1 MIEKESRIL
10 IIDDEPDICD
20 QLSGLLSEIGY
31 ICEYRTSSE
40 AGIELFKKKSFS
52 LVLLDIWLNNSK
64 FNGFQALEKILVIDQ
79 NIPVLMISG
88 HGNIE
93 TAVNSIKKGAYD
105 FIEKPF
111 DSDLLIFKI
120 KKAMENLF
128 LKRRIEK
135 FVNKDLD
142 SDLIANSKPFKNLEK
157 NISRVS
163 KTDSNILLIGDDGSG
178 KEFIASKIHIH
189 SHRAKKN
196 FKFLDCKIDQKILEK
211 ELFGFEENQVIKT
224 IGLLDEVNNGTI
236 YLKNIN
242 FMSKGLQ
249 GKILRIMEEKKYY
262 RIGAINPKIL
272 NLRVFASIKKNFQDN
287 DYGLRNDLF
296 KKLNF
301 TIIEIPGLE
310 VRKDDIADLISL
322 FSRKIFEEK
331 GLHPKKFSNE
341 TMGYLLDLKY
351 FKNVSQLKKF
361 VEWIIIMLNDKIKNE
376 ITKDDLV
383 ELGINPSD
391 FINNLSTNLLD
402 LKIKDAREDFEK
414 KYLIYNLKKFK
425 YNVSKMSVEI
435 GMERTAIYRKL
446 KILKINMDFT

>member
-1 MIEKESRIL
+1 
-10 IIDDEPDICD
+10 
-20 QLSGLLSEIGY
+20 
-31 ICEYRTSSE
+31 
-40 AGIELFKKKSFS
+40 
-52 LVLLDIWLNNSK
+52 
-64 FNGFQALEKILVIDQ
+64 
-79 NIPVLMISG
+79 
-88 HGNIE
+88 
-93 TAVNSIKKGAYD
+93 
-105 FIEKPF
+105 
-111 DSDLLIFKI
+111 
-120 KKAMENLF
+120 
-128 LKRRIEK
+128 
-135 FVNKDLD
+135 
-142 SDLIANSKPFKNLEK
+142 
-157 NISRVS
+157 
-163 KTDSNILLIGDDGSG
+163 
-178 KEFIASKIHIH
+178 
-189 SHRAKKN
+189 
-196 FKFLDCKIDQKILEK
+196 
-211 ELFGFEENQVIKT
+211 
-224 IGLLDEVNNGTI
+224 
-236 YLKNIN
+236 
-242 FMSKGLQ
+242 MSKGLQ